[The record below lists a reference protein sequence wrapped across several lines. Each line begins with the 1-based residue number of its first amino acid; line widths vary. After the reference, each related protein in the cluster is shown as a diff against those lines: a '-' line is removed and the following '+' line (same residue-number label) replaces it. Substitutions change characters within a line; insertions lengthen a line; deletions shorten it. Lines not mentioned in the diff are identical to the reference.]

1 MLVLPDQRVGDPVF
15 VMLSPL
21 EAEAKSSVSRLTP
34 PPPPPPDTIKVNV
47 AEPVPAA
54 LEAEIA
60 MLKVPATVGVP
71 AISPVEVLTE
81 SPSGKP
87 VALNEVGLLLA
98 AIW

>member
-1 MLVLPDQRVGDPVF
+1 MLPDQIADDPV
-15 VMLSPL
+15 VVVLSPFD
-21 EAEAKSSVSRLTP
+21 AEAKSSVSRLTP
-34 PPPPPPDTIKVNV
+34 PPPPPLDTMRVNV

-60 MLKVPATVGVP
+60 MLKVPAAVGVP

-87 VALNEVGLLLA
+87 AALKEVGLLLA

>member
-1 MLVLPDQRVGDPVF
+1 MLALPDQVAADPLV

-34 PPPPPPDTIKVNV
+34 PPPPPPDTMRVNV

-60 MLKVPATVGVP
+60 MLKVPAAIGVP

-81 SPSGKP
+81 SPCGKP